1 MDKSK
6 EYQDREELLLDVGRK
21 LLVSQGFMGL
31 QMESIATQ
39 TSLSRATVYKHF
51 RSKEE
56 LATKIA
62 FDSSQL
68 RYASLEKALSFS
80 GTTRERMLA
89 LLIAEEQFASQH
101 SDRYPSELIVRVSG
115 VFAKSRPDIQSTS
128 SEMDLRIRALFG
140 SLIEQAVRQGD
151 LPTDCNSDDL
161 LGGIMALCIGVQV
174 WNLLGITRFATNRF
188 VLSPT
193 FIQRMLDGFQWR
205 PLADQWSYDEC
216 TQRILQFLKN

>member
-1 MDKSK
+1 MLTVEKPK

-21 LLVSQGFMGL
+21 LLVSQGFMGW

-68 RYASLEKALSFS
+68 RYASLKKALSFS

-115 VFAKSRPDIQSTS
+115 VLAKSRPDIQSIS
-128 SEMDLRIRALFG
+128 SEMDLRIRRY
-140 SLIEQAVRQGD
+140 SVR
-151 LPTDCNSDDL
+151 
-161 LGGIMALCIGVQV
+161 
-174 WNLLGITRFATNRF
+174 
-188 VLSPT
+188 
-193 FIQRMLDGFQWR
+193 
-205 PLADQWSYDEC
+205 
-216 TQRILQFLKN
+216 